1 MRGEM
6 TSFMAASEKSIKM
19 QCVDLVSVQ
28 GSNCNHTSRVSKQ
41 QIHCREG
48 AATIRSLLGWKG
60 LGYYGC
66 VHLRTSTL
74 IRDIEF
80 LIRNKDP
87 ILEDYPI

>member
-1 MRGEM
+1 
-6 TSFMAASEKSIKM
+6 M

-28 GSNCNHTSRVSKQ
+28 GSNCNQTSHVSKQ

-60 LGYYGC
+60 LDYYGC
-66 VHLRTSTL
+66 VYLYTSTL

-80 LIRNKDP
+80 LIKNKNP
-87 ILEDYPI
+87 ILEDSVQFR